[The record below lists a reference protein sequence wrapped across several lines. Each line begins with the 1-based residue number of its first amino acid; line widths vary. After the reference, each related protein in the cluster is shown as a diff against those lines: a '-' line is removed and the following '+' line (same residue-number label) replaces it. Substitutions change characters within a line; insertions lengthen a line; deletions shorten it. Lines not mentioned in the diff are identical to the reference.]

1 MSQHFQP
8 QINIQTE
15 QIVGVEALVRWQH
28 PQYGLIY
35 PDKFI
40 SVVEKQGMMDQL
52 TTQVINLAIKQI
64 SNLLEH
70 RRNIPV
76 SVNVSAENINSLSLP
91 EYLSQLLHDNQL
103 DPTMLVLE
111 ITETALMGELVTSLD
126 ILTRLRM
133 KGFDLSIDDFG
144 TGYSSLSHLHR
155 IPFTELKID
164 QSFVKNLDSDD
175 TSLAIIKTCI
185 LLGHELNMSV
195 IAEGVESKE
204 ILQELQAL
212 GCDNA
217 QGYYIA
223 RPMPGEQLMHWLESK

>member
-1 MSQHFQP
+1 MHFQP
-8 QINIQTE
+8 QINLETNEVI
-15 QIVGVEALVRWQH
+15 GAEALVRWQH
-28 PQYGLIY
+28 PEYGLIF

-40 SVVEKQGMMDQL
+40 ALVENNGLMDL
-52 TTQVINLAIKQI
+52 MTKEVINLAIQQI
-64 SNLLEH
+64 SYLVEH
-70 RRNIPV
+70 GRRIPL

-91 EYLSQLLHDNQL
+91 EYLTCILQDNKL

-164 QSFVKNLDSDD
+164 QSFVKTMEHDD
-175 TSLAIIKTCI
+175 VSKAIIKTCI
-185 LLGHELNMSV
+185 LLGHELGMSV
-195 IAEGVESKE
+195 VAEGVESE
-204 ILQELQAL
+204 AILDKLINM
-212 GCDNA
+212 GCNNA
-217 QGYYIA
+217 QGYHIA
-223 RPMPGEQLMHWLESK
+223 RPMPGEQLLSWLEQH